1 MEHTLIGDRMRTII
15 FTGKGGVGKTSIA
28 AATGVK
34 AASLGYKTL
43 VISTDPAHSLGDSFD
58 LELGPAP
65 VRVSENL
72 WGQEVSVYG
81 DLTLNWEVVRAHFAH
96 LMEVQG
102 IKGIYVEEMGVLPG
116 MEELFSL
123 SYIKRYSESN
133 EYDLLIVDCAPTGE
147 TLRLLSLPETFGW
160 MLKMIRTLEKY
171 VVKPVIRPLSKKI
184 GKLHEFVPDVEVYD
198 QVDHLFT
205 SVDGIIDLLSDGTKT
220 TVRLVMNPEKMVI
233 KESMRALTYLNLY
246 NITVDQV
253 VINRVFM
260 DDMDGQ
266 YMNEWKT
273 IQHNYIEQIERS
285 FGPIPI
291 TKVPLFR
298 REVLGLEMLKTVGDV
313 VYGDKNPL
321 DIFYREEHT
330 SITKVNEGHYIMK
343 IRLPFVFDNK
353 MEANVLQLGDSLT
366 LRIGNYQ
373 KGVILPVFLAG
384 MRVAEAGYEEKWLK
398 IDFRKKETVSA
409 PSAVS

>member
-1 MEHTLIGDRMRTII
+1 MRTIV

-34 AASLGYKTL
+34 AASMGYRTL
-43 VISTDPAHSLGDSFD
+43 VISTDPAHSLGDSFEV
-58 LELGPAP
+58 ELGPSP
-65 VRVSENL
+65 VKIAENL
-72 WGQEVSVYG
+72 YGQEVSVYG
-81 DLTLNWEVVRAHFAH
+81 DLTLNWEIVRSHFAH

-123 SYIKRYSESN
+123 SYIKRYNESN
-133 EYDLLIVDCAPTGE
+133 EYDLLVVDCAPTGE

-160 MLKMIRTLEKY
+160 ILKMIKTLEKY

-184 GKLHEFVPDVEVYD
+184 SKLHEFVPEVEVYD
-198 QVDHLFT
+198 QVENLFS
-205 SVDGIIDLLSDGTKT
+205 SVDGIIGLLSDGTKT

-260 DDMDGQ
+260 DDVDGE
-266 YMNEWKT
+266 YMSEWKS
-273 IQHNYIEQIERS
+273 IQQNYIGQIERS
-285 FGPIPI
+285 FAPIPI

-298 REVLGLEMLKTVGDV
+298 REVLGLDMLKTVGDV
-313 VYGDKNPL
+313 VYGDKNPI

-330 SITKVNEGHYIMK
+330 LITKIDEGHYIMK
-343 IRLPFVFDNK
+343 IRLPFVFDNR
-353 MEANVLQLGDSLT
+353 MEANVLQVGDSLT

-373 KGVILPVFLAG
+373 KGVVLPVFLAG
-384 MRVAEAGYEEKWLK
+384 MRVAEAGYENEFLK
-398 IDFRKKETVSA
+398 IDFRKKE
-409 PSAVS
+409 PGAVLS